1 MSCFLGYKFR
11 CHCNAIVFIQHFVRL
26 HIKINSIVNYILFKL
41 LLLWCVFH
49 PFNTYSSLVWTV
61 LFWTSPC
68 TWLVHLIAQW
78 DENRMQIDEGLQ
90 QTRPSASA
98 SSIHLIYIGQM
109 VHWKV
114 LKYDLVVSYQCKFKS
129 VNHWIWDM
137 YQFNYQ
143 QSYQSMP
150 ELEYMLWWRLQT
162 KELKNKIDWPVS
174 LQPTTPFFCHLAR

>member
-1 MSCFLGYKFR
+1 MQFSYDILEVNTIKYVLFLGYKFR

-68 TWLVHLIAQW
+68 TWPVHLIAQW

-114 LKYDLVVSYQCKFKS
+114 LKQDGVINFQCKLTS
-129 VNHWIWDM
+129 VC
-137 YQFNYQ
+137 QNY
-143 QSYQSMP
+143 SRY
-150 ELEYMLWWRLQT
+150 Y
-162 KELKNKIDWPVS
+162 VS
-174 LQPTTPFFCHLAR
+174 D